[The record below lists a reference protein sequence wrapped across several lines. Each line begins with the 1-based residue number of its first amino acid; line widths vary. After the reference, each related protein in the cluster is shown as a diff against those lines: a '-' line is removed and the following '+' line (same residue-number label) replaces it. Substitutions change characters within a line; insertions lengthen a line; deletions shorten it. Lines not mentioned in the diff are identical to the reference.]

1 MDLGLE
7 GERAEK
13 STEFIE
19 EEEAKNEIHLDKLN
33 GMSKYIKN

>member
-19 EEEAKNEIHLDKLN
+19 EEERRPKMKFTWTN
-33 GMSKYIKN
+33 